1 MKLLVE
7 LGADL
12 NVSQIGLAR
21 RLLLIH
27 FRDSIL
33 QALSAGPLA
42 LVQASPVVE
51 NQVKQSSMMIAIS
64 FCDRDFTFGSST
76 V

>member
-12 NVSQIGLAR
+12 NVSQIGLAC

-33 QALSAGPLA
+33 QASSAGPLA
-42 LVQASPVVE
+42 LVQASPLQ
-51 NQVKQSSMMIAIS
+51 N
-64 FCDRDFTFGSST
+64 R
-76 V
+76 

>member
-42 LVQASPVVE
+42 LVQASPLKIVDDPAFRCGMALE
-51 NQVKQSSMMIAIS
+51 KLP
-64 FCDRDFTFGSST
+64 
-76 V
+76 